1 MPPPL
6 VFLFAKPQVAQVSL
20 NKETFPTNAGFTN
33 IRFRKVA
40 PNLQTELPNKI
51 KSKDSLYFSLDQNLF
66 ANMNG
71 RAFFPVVRF
80 LICLQL
86 YVQKAIPFSTCSNYF
101 TKIIISCIY
110 PRSTCARQSCIYF
123 SSTTDFSLNHH
134 FHLHKALLC
143 IVLTFIE
150 EQSIYAMAS
159 KHGIIPDQIN
169 QYKDI

>member
-1 MPPPL
+1 MRPPL
-6 VFLFAKPQVAQVSL
+6 VFLLAQVSL
-20 NKETFPTNAGFTN
+20 NKETCPTNAGFTN

-51 KSKDSLYFSLDQNLF
+51 RSKDSLYFSLDQNLF

-71 RAFFPVVRF
+71 RAFFPVFRF
-80 LICLQL
+80 LIFLQL
-86 YVQKAIPFSTCSNYF
+86 YIQKAIPFSTCSNYV
-101 TKIIISCIY
+101 TKIIITCIY
-110 PRSTCARQSCIYF
+110 PTSTWAQQSCIYF
-123 SSTTDFSLNHH
+123 FSTIDLSLNLH